1 MKVLVSG
8 SSGLVGTAL
17 VEALGRDAH
26 TVARLVRTE
35 GAARK
40 AALGPGQPAA
50 DVRWDPVSGE
60 LDAAAA
66 EGADAVVH
74 LAGASIAERR
84 WSGAR
89 KRLLRAS
96 RVDATRHVV
105 SALAKLARPP
115 QVFLSASAVGYY
127 GDRGDEE
134 LTEQSGP
141 GNDFLAGLARDWEAE
156 AARAEQFGARTVML
170 RFGVILSLRGG
181 ALPRMLTPF
190 RLGLG
195 GRLGSGKQWM
205 SWVTLNEIVEIIR
218 YALVTPHVRGP
229 VNAVAPRPVRN
240 AEFTA
245 TLGKVLRRPAIFPA
259 PAVAL
264 RLALGEMA
272 DGALLA
278 SQRVL
283 PRKLQQLGYSFQQP
297 ELGPAL
303 SALLRRAG

>member
-1 MKVLVSG
+1 MRTQWRG
-8 SSGLVGTAL
+8 WCAL
-17 VEALGRDAH
+17 R
-26 TVARLVRTE
+26 VRPE
-35 GAARK
+35 RR
-40 AALGPGQPAA
+40 
-50 DVRWDPVSGE
+50 RWGPVSGE

-181 ALPRMLTPF
+181 ALPRMVTPF
-190 RLGLG
+190 KLGLG

-205 SWVTLNEIVEIIR
+205 SWIALEDVVGILKLCLERTPIQGAVSFAPVSGALNVVSPQPVT
-218 YALVTPHVRGP
+218 
-229 VNAVAPRPVRN
+229 N
-240 AEFTA
+240 AEFTKELA
-245 TLGKVLRRPAIFPA
+245 RALRRRAILPA
-259 PAVAL
+259 PVFGL
-264 RLALGEMA
+264 
-272 DGALLA
+272 
-278 SQRVL
+278 
-283 PRKLQQLGYSFQQP
+283 
-297 ELGPAL
+297 
-303 SALLRRAG
+303 

>member
-40 AALGPGQPAA
+40 AALGPGQPATE
-50 DVRWDPVSGE
+50 VRWDPVSGE